1 MSVVIE
7 SSGNV
12 FKDLGLPNADV
23 LQAKSDLVHLI
34 CSIIEK
40 RRITQSEAAEI
51 LKVSPPKVSALLN
64 RRIQGFSIERLT
76 KFLNALNHDVN
87 IVVRP
92 RRSAA
97 RGRLA
102 VG

>member
-51 LKVSPPKVSALLN
+51 LKVSQPKVSALLN